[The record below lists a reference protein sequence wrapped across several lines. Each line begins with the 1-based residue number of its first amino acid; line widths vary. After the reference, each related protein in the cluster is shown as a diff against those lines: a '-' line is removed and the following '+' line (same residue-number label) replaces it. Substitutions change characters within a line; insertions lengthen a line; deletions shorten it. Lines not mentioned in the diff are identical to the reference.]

1 MMTRD
6 DIAEL
11 FSSFGAV
18 DVRSMFGGVGIYA
31 EGVMFALRHDGV
43 LYLKA
48 DLFSRAAFEHEGE
61 AAFSYTTKNGKRA
74 VMSYWRVPARLYD
87 DPDELARW
95 ARTALDVAQ
104 RSSAGKSREAPT
116 GARR

>member
-1 MMTRD
+1 MTRD

-11 FSSFGAV
+11 FSAFGAV
-18 DVRSMFGGVGIYA
+18 DVRAMFGGVGIYA
-31 EGVMFALRHDGV
+31 EGVMFALGHDGMI
-43 LYLKA
+43 YLKA
-48 DLFSRAAFEHEGE
+48 DQLSRAAFEREGE
-61 AAFSYTTKNGKRA
+61 DAFSYTTKNGKRA

-104 RSSAGKSREAPT
+104 RSNAGKGRGASVT
-116 GARR
+116 GVRR